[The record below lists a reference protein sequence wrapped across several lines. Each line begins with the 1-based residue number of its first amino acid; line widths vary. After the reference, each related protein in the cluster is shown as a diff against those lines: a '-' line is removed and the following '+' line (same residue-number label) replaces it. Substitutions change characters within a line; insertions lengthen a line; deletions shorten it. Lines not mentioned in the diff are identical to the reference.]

1 LARIGSVIPVTK
13 EKTTS
18 PVDTDAAPNNPSTR
32 LIAGESA
39 VIGLNA
45 IIIAVTDE
53 VPRILT
59 VQRAAHSLATP
70 AQKGEAEAWS
80 DSPVALPFG
89 PFDPDHHRTLE
100 LGLHNWVEQQT
111 GLSLGYV
118 EQLYTFGDRYRDPRE
133 QAGGPRLVSVGYI
146 ALVRQVPVSGAGE
159 AEWRNWYDF
168 FPWEDWREGRP
179 GVIDQTIRP
188 HLQSWLE
195 GIGDGESRQTYRERI
210 SIAFG
215 TDTAPWDFERVL
227 ERYEL
232 LYEAELIGEALRDG
246 QIRAAT
252 AGKPVPTPDAEAAAT
267 AARLGTP
274 MALDNRRILA
284 TALGRIRG
292 KLKYRPVVFDLLP
305 PTFTLL
311 QLQRVVEALGGVR
324 LHKQNFRRL
333 VINGGLVEPTGQRES
348 HGRGRPAELFRFRR
362 EVMSERP
369 APGVGLP
376 AARIIG

>member
-1 LARIGSVIPVTK
+1 MSRPRAVETTLAG
-13 EKTTS
+13 
-18 PVDTDAAPNNPSTR
+18 VDHT
-32 LIAGESA
+32 SA

-70 AQKGEAEAWS
+70 AQKGEAEAWA

-111 GLSLGYV
+111 GLNLGYV

-188 HLQSWLE
+188 SLQNWL
-195 GIGDGESRQTYRERI
+195 GRIGDGESRQTYQERI

-232 LYEAELIGEALRDG
+232 LYEAGMIGEALRDA
-246 QIRAAT
+246 QIRAAISS
-252 AGKPVPTPDAEAAAT
+252 AANSISRRRRFQSILLVSPVRSSGNSSWPVWSCFR
-267 AARLGTP
+267 AR
-274 MALDNRRILA
+274 
-284 TALGRIRG
+284 
-292 KLKYRPVVFDLLP
+292 
-305 PTFTLL
+305 
-311 QLQRVVEALGGVR
+311 
-324 LHKQNFRRL
+324 
-333 VINGGLVEPTGQRES
+333 
-348 HGRGRPAELFRFRR
+348 
-362 EVMSERP
+362 
-369 APGVGLP
+369 
-376 AARIIG
+376 

>member
-1 LARIGSVIPVTK
+1 M
-13 EKTTS
+13 
-18 PVDTDAAPNNPSTR
+18 
-32 LIAGESA
+32 
-39 VIGLNA
+39 
-45 IIIAVTDE
+45 TDE

-70 AQKGEAEAWS
+70 AQKGEAEAWA
-80 DSPVALPFG
+80 DSPIALPFG
-89 PFDPDHHRTLE
+89 PFDPDQHRTLE
-100 LGLHNWVEQQT
+100 LGLHSWVEQQT

-159 AEWRNWYDF
+159 AEWLNWYDF

-179 GVIDQTIRP
+179 AIIDTAIRP
-188 HLQSWLE
+188 SLQDW
-195 GIGDGESRQTYRERI
+195 IGRIDDEDTRKAYEERL
-210 SIAFG
+210 SIAFAAE
-215 TDTAPWDFERVL
+215 TAPWDFERVL

-232 LYEAELIGEALRDG
+232 LYEAGMIGEALRDA
-246 QIRAAT
+246 QIRAT
-252 AGKPVPTPDAEAAAT
+252 ISGGPVPEPDAEALAMAE
-267 AARLGTP
+267 RLGTP
-274 MALDNRRILA
+274 MALDNRRVLA

-292 KLKYRPVVFDLLP
+292 KLKYRPLVFDLLP

-311 QLQRVVEALGGVR
+311 QLQQVVEALGGVR

-348 HGRGRPAELFRFRR
+348 QPRGRPAELFRFRR
-362 EVMSERP
+362 EVLSERP
-369 APGVGLP
+369 ASGVGLP

>member
-1 LARIGSVIPVTK
+1 MPLEGSP
-13 EKTTS
+13 
-18 PVDTDAAPNNPSTR
+18 AATVGQQP
-32 LIAGESA
+32 A

-45 IIIAVTDE
+45 IIVAVTDE

-59 VQRAAHSLATP
+59 VQRAEHSLATP
-70 AQKGEAEAWS
+70 TQKGEPEAWV

-159 AEWRNWYDF
+159 AEWRNWYEF

-179 GVIDQTIRP
+179 AIIDKAIRP
-188 HLQSWLE
+188 NLQSW
-195 GIGDGESRQTYRERI
+195 IDRIADDAARRAYQERL

-215 TDTAPWDFERVL
+215 AASARWDFERVL

-232 LYEAELIGEALRDG
+232 LYEAGMIGEALRDAK
-246 QIRAAT
+246 IRAAIS
-252 AGKPVPTPDAEAAAT
+252 GQPSPEPDAETLEVAQL
-267 AARLGTP
+267 LGTP
-274 MALDNRRILA
+274 MTLDNRRILA

-311 QLQRVVEALGGVR
+311 QLQRVVEALGGVP

-333 VINGGLVEPTGQRES
+333 VVSGGLVEPTGQRDS
-348 HGRGRPAELFRFRR
+348 QQRGRPAELFRFRR
-362 EVMSERP
+362 EVLSERP
-369 APGVGLP
+369 TSGVGLP